1 VQEAVVSSATG
12 TSFEPETIELMRQVL
27 DYAVAKLPKHLRT
40 PGVKLELAQLIL
52 KAATGGERDPIRLRT
67 GALIAVTTRHRP
79 VLSRDAVGG

>member
-1 VQEAVVSSATG
+1 VQEAVVNSATG

-27 DYAVAKLPKHLRT
+27 DYAVAKLPKHLHT